1 MHIPTS
7 MAENIAP
14 ALVRQERSGIVEEVV
29 TTQDRVVVTRHG
41 EPAAVLI
48 ASANREALEETLE
61 ILADAELAA
70 VIQRSLRSTKRYT
83 MTQVRDRLSK
93 RSPQSDARSPSP
105 GFRG

>member
-1 MHIPTS
+1 
-7 MAENIAP
+7 MAKNIAL
-14 ALVRQERSGIVEEVV
+14 ALVRRDLSGIVDEVA
-29 TTQDRVVVTRHG
+29 TTHERVIVTRHG

-70 VIQRSLRSTKRYT
+70 AIQRSLRSTKRYT
-83 MTQVRDRLSK
+83 LTQVRVRLSK